1 MAPTIFIRLILA
13 YGSIAVVSIIIFCIS
28 ISHKRGEPYSGWK
41 YSLIEFSCR
50 WCARTVMFM
59 VSVLWIDEVKI
70 NYDYKKYLGEDWE
83 PTNQKPG
90 SIVSN
95 H

>member
-1 MAPTIFIRLILA
+1 
-13 YGSIAVVSIIIFCIS
+13 
-28 ISHKRGEPYSGWK
+28 
-41 YSLIEFSCR
+41 
-50 WCARTVMFM
+50 MFM

-95 H
+95 HQSWVDIMVHMYRQPPSHVSKASVKDIPFIGHIADSCGCLFLERENKD